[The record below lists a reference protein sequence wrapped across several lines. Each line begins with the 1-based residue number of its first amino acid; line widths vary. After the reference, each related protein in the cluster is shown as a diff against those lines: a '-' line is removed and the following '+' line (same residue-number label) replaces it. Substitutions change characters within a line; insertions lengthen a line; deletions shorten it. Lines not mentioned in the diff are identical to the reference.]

1 MGALVYRT
9 GDNAILEGDLTLMVD
24 GACKLSYLDSKSQLI
39 SGDEVLTSGKGGV
52 YPSGLV
58 VGYVSDV
65 KTTPSGTER
74 YAVVKPAIAL
84 DQSGR
89 GIRHQGL
96 RHHRLTCASTKRCSA
111 AIATRKSTR
120 IFIARSPAYKRFAS
134 AKAPVIHTHHS
145 KIVSLGQLLSEN
157 PPGFSSRG
165 VARTSVLPRVR
176 PQ

>member
-65 KTTPSGTER
+65 KPPPPAPSATPW
-74 YAVVKPAIAL
+74 
-84 DQSGR
+84 
-89 GIRHQGL
+89 
-96 RHHRLTCASTKRCSA
+96 
-111 AIATRKSTR
+111 
-120 IFIARSPAYKRFAS
+120 
-134 AKAPVIHTHHS
+134 
-145 KIVSLGQLLSEN
+145 
-157 PPGFSSRG
+157 
-165 VARTSVLPRVR
+165 
-176 PQ
+176 